1 MSPKSSFFRNLVAS
15 LLLPPRFFAAWAV
28 VITLLIVAHFWPV
41 LVAPAQILAVA
52 LALFTLLDL
61 GLLYTLG
68 RGEGVFARRVL
79 GRRLSNG
86 DDNDVQVV
94 IENRYPFAARLDV
107 VDDVPVQFQR
117 RDLLFPLQL
126 SGGTSTTLHYQLRPT
141 RRGEYVFG
149 QTNVLAR
156 SPLGLVQRRYR
167 FGEADVTT
175 AVYPSFLQMRRYELL
190 ALSNRLTEVG
200 VKRIRRVGQ
209 SMEFDHIRPY
219 ALGDDPRTINWKA
232 TARRPSQAGDQLLVN
247 HHEDERAQQVYCVID
262 KGRVMRMPFEELALL
277 DYAINASLVLS
288 NIALIKHD
296 RAGLITFAHEP
307 GDVVPADR
315 RRGQLPRLLE
325 VLYRQQTRFLESDFE
340 RLAALVQRQV
350 KQRSL
355 LVLFTNFESLHGL
368 QRQLPYLRRLASR
381 HLLLVIFFENTELR
395 GVIETPATSTE
406 ELYHQTVAEKF
417 VQDKRRMV
425 LELQRYG
432 IHALLTAPQNLTAN
446 TINRYLEFKSRGMI

>member
-1 MSPKSSFFRNLVAS
+1 MPASPLREFFRAV
-15 LLLPPRFFAAWAV
+15 LLPPRFFVALAAV
-28 VITLLIVAHFWPV
+28 LVLLTVAHFWRV
-41 LVAPAQILAVA
+41 LLVPAQVLAGL
-52 LALFTLLDL
+52 LALLTLLDA
-61 GLLYTLG
+61 LLVF
-68 RGEGVFARRVL
+68 RAAPGVFARRVL
-79 GRRLSNG
+79 SKRLSNG
-86 DDNDVQVV
+86 DDNDVRIVV
-94 IENRYPFAARLDV
+94 ENRYPFAARLDV
-107 VDDVPVQFQR
+107 IDDVPVQFQR
-117 RDLLFPLQL
+117 RDLVFPLHL
-126 SGGTSTTLHYQLRPT
+126 PSGHSTTLQYQLRPT

-167 FGEADVTT
+167 FGEQDEVA

-190 ALSNRLTEVG
+190 ALSNRLSEVG

-219 ALGDDPRTINWKA
+219 ALGDDPRAINWKA
-232 TARRPSQAGDQLLVN
+232 TARRPGQGDQLLVN
-247 HHEDERAQQVYCVID
+247 HHEDERAQQVYCIID
-262 KGRVMRMPFEELALL
+262 KGRVMRMPFAELALL

-288 NIALIKHD
+288 NIALLKHD

-340 RLAALVQRQV
+340 RLAVLVQRQV

-368 QRQLPYLRRLASR
+368 QRQLPYLRRLAAR
-381 HLLLVIFFENTELR
+381 HLLLVVFFENSELR
-395 GVIETPATSTE
+395 QVLETPASTTD
-406 ELYHQTVAEKF
+406 ELYVQTVADKF
-417 VQDKRRMV
+417 SQDKRRMV
-425 LELQRYG
+425 LELQRLG
-432 IHALLTAPQNLTAN
+432 IHALLTTPQNLTVN
-446 TINRYLEFKSRGMI
+446 TINRYLEFKSRGLI

>member
-1 MSPKSSFFRNLVAS
+1 MPASPLREFFRAV
-15 LLLPPRFFAAWAV
+15 LLPPRLFVALAGAV
-28 VITLLIVAHFWPV
+28 LLLIGAHFWPV
-41 LVAPAQILAVA
+41 LLVPAQVLMLLLLV
-52 LALFTLLDL
+52 LTLLDAV
-61 GLLYTLG
+61 LLFGLG
-68 RGEGVFARRVL
+68 RGGGVFARRVL

-86 DDNDVQVV
+86 DDNDIQVV
-94 IENRYPFAARLDV
+94 LENRYPFPARLDV

-117 RDLLFPLQL
+117 RDLVFPVQL
-126 SGGTSTTLHYQLRPT
+126 GGGHTTTLRYQLRPT

-149 QTNVLAR
+149 QTNVLVR

-167 FGEADVTT
+167 FGEADEVA

-190 ALSNRLTEVG
+190 AVSNRLTEVG

-219 ALGDDPRTINWKA
+219 AVGDDPRAINWKA
-232 TARRPSQAGDQLLVN
+232 TARRPGDNNLLVN

-262 KGRVMRMPFEELALL
+262 KGRVMRMPFEQLALL

-288 NIALIKHD
+288 NIALLKHD

-368 QRQLPYLRRLASR
+368 QRQLPFLRRLAAR
-381 HLLLVIFFENTELR
+381 HLLLVVFFENTELR
-395 GVIETPATSTE
+395 SVLDNPAETTD
-406 ELYHQTVAEKF
+406 ELYVQTVADKF
-417 VQDKRRMV
+417 SQDKRRMV

-432 IHALLTAPQNLTAN
+432 IQALLTAPQHLTAN
-446 TINRYLEFKSRGMI
+446 TINRYLEFKSRGLI